1 MRDAEV
7 TVRATLCGLLV
18 LIVSAPAEGAWVLW
32 EESGD
37 LQTFQRTAPARARS
51 SYPNVEDCIKAVD
64 AEWPK
69 AWSTS
74 HGQDRQGFSRLTPTS
89 AIVMVR
95 DGGTGVTYLV
105 TYTCLPDTTTM
116 RDPRTGETAQCGPPP
131 SRQRDCVLDF
141 ERRGWVAVPQ

>member
-1 MRDAEV
+1 M
-7 TVRATLCGLLV
+7 
-18 LIVSAPAEGAWVLW
+18 LW

-37 LQTFQRTAPARARS
+37 RETFQRAADPRPRS
-51 SYPNVEDCIKAVD
+51 SYPNVEDCIKAID

-69 AWSTS
+69 AWSATKGS
-74 HGQDRQGFSRLTPTS
+74 ERQGFSRLTPTS

-95 DGGTGVTYLV
+95 DRSTNVTYIV
-105 TYTCLPDTTTM
+105 THTCIPDTMTL

-141 ERRGWVAVPQ
+141 ERRGWAPLPY